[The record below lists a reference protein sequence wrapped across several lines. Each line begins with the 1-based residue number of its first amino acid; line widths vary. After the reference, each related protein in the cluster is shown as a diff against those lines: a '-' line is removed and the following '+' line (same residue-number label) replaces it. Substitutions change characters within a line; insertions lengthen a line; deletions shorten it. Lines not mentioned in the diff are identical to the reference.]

1 MYPMLQHAH
10 SGLRWLVLVFLVLA
24 VVNAASKW
32 NGQTP
37 FGPKDKRLNLLAL
50 IFSHVQLL
58 LGLGLYFISPKVMLS
73 AEAMSDRLLRFFT
86 VEHIAGMLIAI
97 TLITIGYSRAKRHAT
112 DLKKFRA
119 TFWFYLIGLIVI
131 LVSIPWPFQG
141 YGTGWF

>member
-50 IFSHVQLL
+50 IFTHVQFLI
-58 LGLGLYFISPKVMLS
+58 GLGLYFISPKVQFTAATMG
-73 AEAMSDRLLRFFT
+73 DRVLRYFT
-86 VEHIAGMLIAI
+86 VEHISMMVIAI
-97 TLITIGYSRAKRHAT
+97 ALITAGYSRVKRHQT

-131 LVSIPWPFQG
+131 LASIPWPFQG
-141 YGTGWF
+141 LGTGWF